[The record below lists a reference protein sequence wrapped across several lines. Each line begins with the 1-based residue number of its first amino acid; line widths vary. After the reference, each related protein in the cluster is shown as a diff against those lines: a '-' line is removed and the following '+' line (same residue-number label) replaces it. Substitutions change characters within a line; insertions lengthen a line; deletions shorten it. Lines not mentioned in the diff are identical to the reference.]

1 MKNQYKLQLGRSER
15 FEDELPVISDLKDRF
30 EHTYI
35 VGKTGMGKSSLLE
48 RMATYDIEQGIATI
62 FIDPK
67 GDSLKKIYHLAK
79 DKSKIHYISIESPV
93 VINPLTKEGYKLDN
107 IIQEFITILD
117 VLVTLTASN
126 PESTVLMREI
136 ITMTLRVI
144 KKEENKNLDF
154 FTKFL
159 LYPEIRKKVIEGPD
173 ITPDEYLYWKDFD
186 AKNREKVESAK
197 RVASRL
203 IEISTG
209 EMRDFVIGKNEFD
222 VSNIVES
229 GKVVLVDT
237 SRMNRNSRIYLSN
250 LIVYSVLSYCEFAK
264 RKEKPLLV
272 YVDEFQI
279 VVSSLFTE
287 LLARSRSSKV
297 GFTLAHQTFHQIP
310 RNILSDIFGT
320 VNTQICF
327 RCGDEEASRFAPIFG
342 VKTKDVFNLA
352 KYHAWV
358 RIGIDNI
365 LIETYPP
372 KLTEVPDINIQH
384 ILNFQSSNTSQK
396 SLSVDKQTSE
406 PLSNMEE
413 TQSKIHSQNQ
423 SEISFLEDKQKPEIN
438 LFGNEWINY

>member
-1 MKNQYKLQLGRSER
+1 MGRGER
-15 FEDELPVISDLKDRF
+15 FEDELPVISDLKDRY

-48 RMATYDIEQGIATI
+48 RMASNDIEQGIAVI

-67 GDSLKKIYHLAK
+67 GDSVKKLYHLAS
-79 DKSKIHYISIESPV
+79 DKTKVYYISIESPV
-93 VINPLTKEGYKLDN
+93 VINPLNKEGYRLDN

-136 ITMTLRVI
+136 ITMTLKVI
-144 KKEENKNLDF
+144 RKDEDKNLDY

-159 LYPEIRKKVIEGPD
+159 LYKEVRDRVISKLEFGS
-173 ITPDEYLYWKDFD
+173 DEYLYWKEFD
-186 AKNREKVESAK
+186 SKNRDKVESAK

-209 EMRDFVIGKNEFD
+209 EMKDFVVGKNEFD

-229 GKVVLVDT
+229 GRVVLVDT

-279 VVSSLFTE
+279 VVSSLFAE

-310 RNILSDIFGT
+310 KSILSDIFGT

-327 RCGDEEASRFAPIFG
+327 RCGDEEANRFAPIFG
-342 VKTKDVFNLA
+342 VKTKDVFNLP
-352 KYHAWV
+352 KYQAWL
-358 RIGIDNI
+358 RMGTDNI
-365 LIETYPP
+365 LMQTFPP
-372 KLTEVPDINIQH
+372 KISEVPDINIQH
-384 ILNFQSSNTSQK
+384 ILNFQSSNASQK
-396 SLSVDKQTSE
+396 ILPVDNYGSE
-406 PLSNMEE
+406 PLPD
-413 TQSKIHSQNQ
+413 TKHTH
-423 SEISFLEDKQKPEIN
+423 SEIKFSEGKDVSYNFLEK
-438 LFGNEWINY
+438 EWIVY